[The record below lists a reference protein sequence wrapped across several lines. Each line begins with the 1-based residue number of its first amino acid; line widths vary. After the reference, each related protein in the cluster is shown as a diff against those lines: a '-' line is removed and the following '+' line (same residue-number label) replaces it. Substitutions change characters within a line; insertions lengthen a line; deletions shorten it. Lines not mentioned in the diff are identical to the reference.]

1 MNIKFVVSAVYSVL
15 AVCGIFCEMPGIDAA
30 DVNQNFIG
38 PVYQKCAE
46 KSDNVPQIFNL
57 ASGLYVPGFDINHD
71 GVLNNT
77 DIEQIYITRRETK
90 RSILQKIVE
99 ESEKSEEAVQEE
111 VSITVDAEDEPLEAP
126 EVTEITAVTEEPAV
140 TEAEEEEITE
150 PAMPEPREMRGIDVS
165 KWQGRIDWQRVKD
178 AGIEFVIIKA
188 GEGTQVAKNFY
199 TNINGA
205 KEAGIPCG
213 IYWFSNA
220 KSSYEAVAEANACLE
235 VASQYQLEFPVVC
248 DFEYRSIE
256 KCGNPLEKNK
266 AAATEAVLSF
276 LGTIEEGG
284 YYSMIYTNKN
294 FSSKY
299 LEFDRIS
306 SEYDVW
312 CAGYNVSSPG
322 LPCGIWQHSQTGK
335 VDGIDM
341 DSVKKA
347 DVDLDIAYRDY
358 PAIMKHLHINGY

>member
-1 MNIKFVVSAVYSVL
+1 MNIKFVVSAVFSVL
-15 AVCGIFCEMPGIDAA
+15 AVCGSFREIPDACA
-30 DVNQNFIG
+30 AGVNRSYIG
-38 PVYQKCAE
+38 PVYQNSAE
-46 KSDNVPQIFNL
+46 DSDNVPQIFNL

-71 GVLNNT
+71 GVLNNS
-77 DIEQIYITRRETK
+77 DIEQIYTTRRENK
-90 RSILQKIVE
+90 HKILQRMVE
-99 ESEKSEEAVQEE
+99 EAEKAELAEQEE
-111 VSITVDAEDEPLEAP
+111 ITLVPDEEETQLEEP
-126 EVTEITAVTEEPAV
+126 EVTEVSAVTEVPDV
-140 TEAEEEEITE
+140 TEPEEEETAE
-150 PAMPEPREMRGIDVS
+150 TVMPEPKEMRGIDVS

-188 GEGTQVAKNFY
+188 GEGTEVAKNFY

-220 KSSYEAVAEANACLE
+220 KSSWEAVAEANACLE
-235 VASQYQLEFPVVC
+235 IASQYQLEFPVVC

-256 KCGNPLEKNK
+256 KCGNPLEKDRT
-266 AAATEAVLSF
+266 AATDAVLSF
-276 LGTIEEGG
+276 LETIENGG
-284 YYSMIYTNKN
+284 YYSMIYTNRN
-294 FSSKY
+294 FSSRY
-299 LEFDRIS
+299 FEFDRIS

-322 LPCGIWQHSQTGK
+322 LACGIWQYSQTGK

-341 DSVKKA
+341 DSRKKA

-358 PAIMKHLHINGY
+358 PAIMKALHINGY